1 LLIQILLFIKMS
13 LKSFHI
19 FFIGCAVLLA
29 FGFSVWAFQSYAALS
44 SIVMLSTGIVST
56 FIGIGLIIYGIR
68 FLKKLKHVSFL

>member
-1 LLIQILLFIKMS
+1 MS

-29 FGFSVWAFQSYAALS
+29 FGFSLWAFQSYAAVPG
-44 SIVMLSTGIVST
+44 IVMLSTGIVSML
-56 FIGIGLIIYGIR
+56 IGIGLIVYGIR

>member
-1 LLIQILLFIKMS
+1 MS

-29 FGFSVWAFQSYAALS
+29 FGFSGWAFQSYMTAS
-44 SIVMLSTGIVST
+44 SIIMFGTGIVST
-56 FIGIGLIIYGIR
+56 LIGIGLIVYGIL